1 MVTVIKTG
9 HSIHR
14 ILNYNENKVKEGV
27 AECILA
33 ANYPMDVEQLSIK
46 NKLNRMLNQ
55 AALNENVTRNSVH
68 ISLNFAPFEKL
79 PDEQLKEI
87 ADSYMEKIGFGEQ
100 PYLVYQHF
108 DAGHPHIHIISI
120 KVRADGSG
128 IVMQN
133 IGRNQSEKAR
143 KEIEIVYGLVK
154 AQNMKMKHSQLKSAY
169 TQKVQYGKSDSMR
182 AISNV
187 LDAVLTSYK
196 YTSLPELNAV
206 LKQYNVLADRGSESS
221 RIYQHQ
227 GLWYRILNDNGK
239 RIGTPIKASSFYNK
253 PTLKYLQERF
263 HLNEAARQPHKAR
276 VKNAVDLA
284 LLKQPDKSLQNLIMS
299 LEKKGITTV
308 LRQYTDGIIYGIT
321 YVDHQT
327 KCVFEGSELG
337 KQYSA
342 KAIQERCAQSASTN
356 ENATL
361 KASEKEQLSLGQNNA
376 KMPMQLPLSK
386 EHKVVEQSTLIL
398 TIGKALDTLMQP
410 EYTRNYLPDQ
420 LKKKKKKRKRVSNNQ

>member
-1 MVTVIKTG
+1 MVAVIKTG

-27 AECILA
+27 AECISA

-68 ISLNFAPFEKL
+68 ISLNFDPSEKISNK
-79 PDEQLKEI
+79 QLKGI
-87 ADSYMEKIGFGEQ
+87 ADTYMQKTGFGEQ

-108 DAGHPHIHIISI
+108 DAGHPHIHIVTV
-120 KVRADGSG
+120 KVRADGSR
-128 IVMQN
+128 IDMQN

-143 KEIEIVYGLVK
+143 REIEIAYGLMK
-154 AQNMKMKHSQLKSAY
+154 AENMKMKQYELKSAY
-169 TQKVQYGKSDSMR
+169 TQKVQYGKSDSRR
-182 AISNV
+182 AIANV

-221 RIYQHQ
+221 RVYHHQ
-227 GLWYRILNDNGK
+227 GLLYRILDDNGNS
-239 RIGTPIKASSFYNK
+239 IGVPIKASSFYNK
-253 PTLKYLQERF
+253 PTLKYLEERF
-263 HLNEAARQPHKAR
+263 HLNEAARQSDKTR
-276 VKNAVDLA
+276 VKNMIDLVF
-284 LLKQPDKSLQNLIMS
+284 LKHRKQSLQSLIKS
-299 LEKKGITTV
+299 LEKESINAV
-308 LRQYTDGIIYGIT
+308 LRQNPNGIIYGIT

-327 KCVFEGSELG
+327 KCVFNGSALG
-337 KQYSA
+337 KAYSA
-342 KAIQERCAQSASTN
+342 KAIQERCSQSVSIDDKV
-356 ENATL
+356 TL
-361 KASEKEQLSLGQNNA
+361 KAGEKEQLSQGQNTT

-410 EYTRNYLPDQ
+410 EYAQNYLPYQ
-420 LKKKKKKRKRVSNNQ
+420 LKKKKKKRKRISNNQ